1 MGRDTEDDFH
11 VNLSISCDTTGKML
25 LGLTKQQLTYLQN
38 NQVTLNLTTES
49 DLLMCPDANE
59 LMEYRVPES
68 VANSPLPQSLQ
79 AHKQGYIDNSTPLP
93 NIDTFLTLDGTQVIP
108 NMQDWSFV
116 SCELPLSVLDSTAFV
131 KL

>member
-11 VNLSISCDTTGKML
+11 VNLSIACDTTGKML

-49 DLLMCPDANE
+49 DLLMCPDASE

-68 VANSPLPQSLQ
+68 VANSPLPQSSQ
-79 AHKQGYIDNSTPLP
+79 THGSGFMENFTPLP
-93 NIDTFLTLDGTQVIP
+93 SIDSFLNPDGTQVIP
-108 NMQDWSFV
+108 NTQ
-116 SCELPLSVLDSTAFV
+116 E
-131 KL
+131 